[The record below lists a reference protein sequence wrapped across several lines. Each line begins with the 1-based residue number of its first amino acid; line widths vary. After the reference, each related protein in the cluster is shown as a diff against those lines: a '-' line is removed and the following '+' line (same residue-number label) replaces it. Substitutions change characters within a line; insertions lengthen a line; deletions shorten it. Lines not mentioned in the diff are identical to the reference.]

1 MKRKLIL
8 EDGTILI
15 GEAFGGIKETM
26 GEVIFNTCMTGYQE
40 AISDPS
46 NYGQILTFSYPL
58 IGNYG
63 INRDDFES
71 IEPVIK
77 GVVVKEAAD
86 FPSNW
91 RSGMSLGE
99 FLKLKNIPGIAG
111 IDTRMLTRLIRNK
124 GTMKGAICG
133 IDEDDEYVLSRL
145 RAVTFP
151 ADEVKQ
157 VSATKPYPSPGRGT
171 NVVVVDFGLKHGILR
186 ELTKRGCDVTVVP
199 YHTTG
204 EQIISLKPDGVLL
217 SNGPGDPKHVI
228 KAADMIRDIQGKVP
242 LFAIGLGHQ
251 LFGLANGCDTEKM
264 LFGHRGS
271 SYPVKDMQTGKILF
285 TSQNHG
291 YEIKEETVD
300 EKVLAIT
307 HRALNGGSIE
317 GLAHQTVCAFSV
329 QYEPEA
335 SPGSEDGKEAFDR
348 FLNLI
353 EEHNG
358 KVEQQHAETN

>member
-1 MKRKLIL
+1 MTLK
-8 EDGTILI
+8 
-15 GEAFGGIKETM
+15 AF
-26 GEVIFNTCMTGYQE
+26 
-40 AISDPS
+40 
-46 NYGQILTFSYPL
+46 
-58 IGNYG
+58 
-63 INRDDFES
+63 
-71 IEPVIK
+71 EPVIK
-77 GVVVKEAAD
+77 GVVVKEVAD

-91 RSGMSLGE
+91 RSGMSLGD

-242 LFAIGLGHQ
+242 LFANRSGTSIVWACQWLRYREDVIWPPRFK
-251 LFGLANGCDTEKM
+251 L
-264 LFGHRGS
+264 S
-271 SYPVKDMQTGKILF
+271 SKRYADRKNII
-285 TSQNHG
+285 
-291 YEIKEETVD
+291 Y
-300 EKVLAIT
+300 
-307 HRALNGGSIE
+307 
-317 GLAHQTVCAFSV
+317 FSK
-329 QYEPEA
+329 
-335 SPGSEDGKEAFDR
+335 SW
-348 FLNLI
+348 L
-353 EEHNG
+353 
-358 KVEQQHAETN
+358 